1 VKLTKGS
8 RVDAHALALVVSVAI
23 LVGFA
28 TVVRSEGHLTG
39 GDRTDPGEDGAAVFA
54 ANCAVCHGA
63 TGLGLAEAKEAFPAD
78 HRQCHR
84 CHKPGNPPTMS
95 LIQIEARQ
103 HDLFSLGEPP
113 ALRGENT
120 LAATVD
126 PAALRDYVQATMPR
140 YRPGTLT
147 DAEYLAVTEFLLQL
161 NGRR

>member
-1 VKLTKGS
+1 V
-8 RVDAHALALVVSVAI
+8 RVTSGLRVETLAFALVVSLAI
-23 LVGFA
+23 MAGLA
-28 TVVRSEGHLTG
+28 TVVQSEGHQTG
-39 GDRTDPGEDGAAVFA
+39 GDRNDPGVDGAAVFA

-84 CHKPGNPPTMS
+84 CHKAGNPPIMS

-120 LAATVD
+120 LAATAD
-126 PAALRDYVQATMPR
+126 PAALRDYLQTTMPR
-140 YRPGTLT
+140 YQPGTLT
-147 DAEYLAVTEFLLQL
+147 DAEYVAVTDFLLQL